1 MLHWPD
7 WIAGNVVSWQ
17 EVVLALAI
25 ASGVFVTLWFVRLLV
40 RRRRKVYAASA
51 DRLEALELPVLA
63 LSRTT
68 LPFMVVVATFAAL
81 QPFDLPPRL
90 ATLLLSVTMIALFWQ
105 AGLWASAAA
114 IAWLEHRARIRAGEG
129 KAVATSLGILRFGA
143 QALIW
148 SMVVLLTLDNVGVDI
163 TALIAGL
170 GIGGVAVALALQN
183 VLGDLFASL
192 SIALDQPF
200 VVGDFIATGEHLG
213 TVDYIGIKST
223 RLRSLAGEQIVVPN
237 SELLSKPVRNFKR
250 MQERRV
256 VFTVGIE
263 YETPR
268 AKLERVASEI
278 RRIIE
283 GTPDVRFD
291 RSHFSGFGDSA
302 LEFET
307 VYYVL
312 SADFNRHM
320 DLKQDIYLQICAAFE
335 RLGVSFA
342 YPTQRLWL
350 ANPPVAQEDRSV

>member
-1 MLHWPD
+1 VLHWPR
-7 WIAGNVVSWQ
+7 WITESAVSWQ
-17 EVVLALAI
+17 EVAVALAI
-25 ASGVFVTLWFVRLLV
+25 AAGVFAALWFVRLLV
-40 RRRRKVYAASA
+40 RRKRKAYAASTG
-51 DRLEALELPVLA
+51 LEALELPVLA

-68 LPFMVVVATFAAL
+68 VPFMVVVAGFAAL

-90 ATLLLSVTMIALFWQ
+90 ASLVLSVAMIALFWQ
-105 AGLWASAAA
+105 AGLWASAAT
-114 IAWLEHRARIRAGEG
+114 IAWLEHRGKVRASEG
-129 KAVATSLGILRFGA
+129 KAVATSLGILRFAA

-163 TALIAGL
+163 TALVAGL

-223 RLRSLAGEQIVVPN
+223 RIRSLAGEQIVMPN
-237 SELLSKPVRNFKR
+237 AELLAKPVRNFKR

-256 VFTVGIE
+256 VFTVGLE

-268 AKLERVASEI
+268 ERLERVPAEI
-278 RRIIE
+278 RRIVE
-283 GTPDVRFD
+283 ATPDVRFD
-291 RSHFSGFGDSA
+291 RCHFSGFGNSA

-307 VYYVL
+307 VYFVK

-320 DLKQDIYLQICAAFE
+320 DLKQEIYLQICAAFE
-335 RLGVSFA
+335 RLDVSFA

-350 ANPPVAQEDRSV
+350 ANPPVALDRGV